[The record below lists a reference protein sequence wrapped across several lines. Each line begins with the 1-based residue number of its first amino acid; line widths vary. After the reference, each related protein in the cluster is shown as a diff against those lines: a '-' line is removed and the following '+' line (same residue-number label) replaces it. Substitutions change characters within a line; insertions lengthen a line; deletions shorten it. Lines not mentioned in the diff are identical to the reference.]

1 MVCREREGNRHKGAT
16 PTPPPHPRKEA
27 LETDQKR
34 MRSERG
40 GRKRQV
46 SGITLGQGEA
56 GPREHCADGTAH
68 PDSQGAPRIYTE

>member
-1 MVCREREGNRHKGAT
+1 MALEWCVEKEKGIDT
-16 PTPPPHPRKEA
+16 KEPCKEA

-34 MRSERG
+34 MGRDRE

-56 GPREHCADGTAH
+56 GPREHCAGSTAH